1 MTPVWGLAACF
12 GFSGSGGQFNPL
24 SLLFL
29 VWFLEKT
36 FIMFKFRF
44 NFDFDVIGERGRWSR
59 ILPQSPMDLQL
70 LSFKTWLSPC

>member
-1 MTPVWGLAACF
+1 MTPARGLAACF
-12 GFSGSGGQFNPL
+12 GFSGPGGQFNPL

-44 NFDFDVIGERGRWSR
+44 NVDFDVIGEGG
-59 ILPQSPMDLQL
+59 Q
-70 LSFKTWLSPC
+70 TE